1 MKMHS
6 KTKDTIPRLSQLG
19 FTLIELMIVV
29 AIVGIISAIA
39 IPSYLSWKPGYIA
52 RGAVS
57 KVSGDL
63 KRAKMRALETRRQC
77 RVVFTT
83 NGYQILDGNQARS
96 SSQWGN
102 ISATGVFT
110 NGTPFRT
117 INFNDFPDV
126 TLTEDDCSVIA
137 AATAPTMTYSPRGTS
152 ENDSVQVRHLG
163 IPRAVIRVSI
173 LGRVNVE

>member
-19 FTLIELMIVV
+19 FTLIELMIVM
-29 AIVGIISAIA
+29 AIAGIISAIA

-77 RVVFTT
+77 QVVFST
-83 NGYQILDGNQARS
+83 NGYQIRRWQSGQEVPVS
-96 SSQWGN
+96 GETSQRPA
-102 ISATGVFT
+102 SLPMV
-110 NGTPFRT
+110 RHLET

-126 TLTEDDCSVIA
+126 TLSEDDGSVIA
-137 AATAPTMTYSPRGTS
+137 RQRLQP
-152 ENDSVQVRHLG
+152 
-163 IPRAVIRVSI
+163 
-173 LGRVNVE
+173 